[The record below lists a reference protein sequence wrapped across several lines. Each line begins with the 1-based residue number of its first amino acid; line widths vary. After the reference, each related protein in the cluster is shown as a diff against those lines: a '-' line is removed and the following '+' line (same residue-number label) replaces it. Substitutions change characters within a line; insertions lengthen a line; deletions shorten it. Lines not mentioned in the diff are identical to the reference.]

1 MSLFAE
7 LKRRNVFRVGAAYV
21 VVAWLLI
28 EVSDTIFPR
37 LGLPDWTV
45 TFVIALLLLAFPVAL
60 FLAWAFELTPEGVKR
75 TEEVTA
81 EASVTPQT
89 GRAIDRV
96 ILVGMV
102 VVVVVVV
109 ADRFLFKEGG
119 RGEPALSVEQAD
131 PSPAVDAGNAG
142 MPAAEG
148 PVTMPAQA
156 ATDEPGQPDARSIA
170 VLPFADMSAA
180 GDQEY
185 FGDGLAEEILNLLA
199 GVRELKV
206 TGRTSSF
213 SFKGKDTPIP
223 EIGRALG
230 VAHILEGSVRKSGDR
245 VRITAQL
252 VKAEDGFHLWSE
264 TFDRQLADIFAIQ
277 DEIAG
282 AIAEALQLSLVG
294 RVAEAGNLEAYDLYL
309 QARTLIYKRIL
320 RDLEEARRLI
330 DRALELDPDYAP
342 ALAASGELWQL
353 LSDDI
358 SSYGDIP
365 VVQAHAAA
373 RRDLERALRLDPDL
387 ADAHAGMGLL
397 SMARGD
403 HAAADIHL
411 GRALAINPSLTSAN
425 HWRALSYSYS
435 GRAQDAVT
443 AAIQFT
449 ERDPLFVA
457 NQVNLLFYLA
467 QIGDFSGAEEFAQDL
482 EQRYPGH
489 IRIPAQLSYSQ
500 RSQGRLAAAKASIDQ
515 ALSLDADSLYSRWL
529 AELVHYELG
538 DCITALEYTV
548 GWMEAA
554 CLLML
559 DPDAE
564 DSARARLDPGLENSG
579 TAALNWLQW
588 LSLTGRHQELI
599 AWLDERGYGIAELE
613 VLNPQ
618 SVTLGN
624 AVTPLAAAQ
633 RATGRKAELEATL
646 QAWGEQ
652 LAFLQANGN
661 ATGYFRYA
669 QASHAALSDQRE
681 TALALLANAI
691 DIGFRDPLLARAPAF
706 EPWHDDPEFLAQVAR
721 MHELINIERDKL
733 GMGPLT

>member
-1 MSLFAE
+1 MSFIAE

-45 TFVIALLLLAFPVAL
+45 TLVIAMLMLGLPVAL

-75 TEEVTA
+75 TEDVQLDE
-81 EASVTPQT
+81 SVTPQT
-89 GRAIDRV
+89 GRTIDKL

-102 VVVVVVV
+102 VVVAVIV
-109 ADRFLFKEGG
+109 ADRFLFKEGD
-119 RGEPALSVEQAD
+119 RGEPALSEERVAD
-131 PSPAVDAGNAG
+131 S
-142 MPAAEG
+142 
-148 PVTMPAQA
+148 PVTTLAPA
-156 ATDEPGQPDARSIA
+156 ATDEAGQSEASSIA

-206 TGRTSSF
+206 SGRTSSF

-230 VAHILEGSVRKSGDR
+230 VAHILEGSVRKAGER

-264 TFDRQLADIFAIQ
+264 TYDRQLADIFAIQ

-282 AIAEALQLSLVG
+282 AIANALQLRLVG
-294 RVAEAGNLEAYDLYL
+294 QVAEAANLETYDLYL
-309 QARTLIYKRIL
+309 QARALIYTRNL
-320 RDLEEARRLI
+320 RDLEQARRLI
-330 DRALELDPDYAP
+330 DRALALDPDYAP

-387 ADAHAGMGLL
+387 ADAQAALGLL
-397 SMARGD
+397 SMKLGD
-403 HAAADIHL
+403 YAAVDAHL
-411 GRALAINPSLTSAN
+411 SRALAINPSLTNAN
-425 HWRALSYSYS
+425 NWRALSYSSS
-435 GRAQDAVT
+435 GRARDAVT
-443 AAIQFT
+443 AARQFA
-449 ERDPLFVA
+449 ERDPLFVINQA
-457 NQVNLLFYLA
+457 NLVYYLA
-467 QIGDFSGAEEFAQDL
+467 MTGDFAGAEEFGLRLQ
-482 EQRYPGH
+482 QRFPND
-489 IRIPAQLSYSQ
+489 IRIPAQLSFSQ
-500 RSQGRLAAAKASIDQ
+500 RLSGRLAEAKASIDL
-515 ALSLDADSLYSRWL
+515 ALSLEAGSLYSRLL

-538 DCITALEYTV
+538 DCARALEYTV
-548 GWMEAA
+548 GWTEEM
-554 CLLML
+554 CRFVL
-559 DPDAE
+559 DPEAGS
-564 DSARARLDPGLENSG
+564 SARARLAVRSNNYVAVWG
-579 TAALNWLQW
+579 WLQG
-588 LSLTGRHQELI
+588 LSLSGRHEELL
-599 AWLDERGYGIAELE
+599 AWLDESGYGVTELRA
-613 VLNPQ
+613 LMPQ
-618 SVTLGN
+618 GATFGN
-624 AVTPLAAAQ
+624 EPTPLAVAQ
-633 RATGRKAELEATL
+633 RATGRKTELDATL
-646 QAWGEQ
+646 QAWGAQ
-652 LAFLQANGN
+652 LAFLEANGN

-681 TALALLANAI
+681 RALALLARAI
-691 DIGFRDPLLARAPAF
+691 DLGFRDPLLGRMPAF

-721 MHELINIERDKL
+721 IIELINIERAKL
-733 GMGPLT
+733 GMGPF